1 MPIQVTKVLFRDRQ
15 AADAADSRIRQQ
27 KVSVLDGGK
36 CPSVLI
42 HLVSLYTDVAMEAA
56 LLVPRNRPEKIS
68 CRVNYRP
75 VAGALIERLRHG
87 CGGGVKGID
96 PAIVVHELSR
106 AGDRHIVWARNARG
120 ARGRHS
126 SASSGAEWGT
136 GKRREDAGGLI
147 DAEAIQTGGVAR
159 REGIEK
165 RNVWPGHHRPTRGD
179 SLGAR
184 RYRNRGQ
191 SSKGRV
197 NRIRFSAT
205 ARSVVK

>member
-27 KVSVLDGGK
+27 KVSILDGGK
-36 CPSVLI
+36 CPRVLI

-68 CRVNYRP
+68 CRVNDRP

-87 CGGGVKGID
+87 SGGVKGID

-159 REGIEK
+159 RERIEK
-165 RNVWPGHHRPTRGD
+165 RIVRRDHDRPRRGY
-179 SLGAR
+179 G
-184 RYRNRGQ
+184 RGE
-191 SSKGRV
+191 R
-197 NRIRFSAT
+197 
-205 ARSVVK
+205 